1 MMFSDRLE
9 HRDIVP
15 RWLSVG
21 KTVAKGEWRPTL
33 KQREVFSTLAPHTV
47 HFNKRLE
54 EWMEYRDW
62 ESAEELITTACVTG
76 ETDHIGVI
84 SAAEYY
90 LENAAGA
97 AGIKKICT
105 RIIGGGNSATQSQ
118 LDTSAS
124 ISLLRTIVTNYPR
137 NSLAWSELARQYALS
152 GSLDK
157 AKKAMMV
164 AYQLSDGHRYIVRN
178 SVRLAFHLR
187 EPDLAFYFANIQNA
201 QVDPWLAAA
210 LVSSSKASD
219 RSVPYW
225 RRLRTLLSNDNFS
238 QFSKSEL
245 ASSIATVMV
254 EGGENKLARKMF
266 QQSIVEPTE
275 NSLAQFV
282 WASRTDEV
290 LRRQVNVSVGHEQ
303 AFEASAWLE
312 FYSGHWQES
321 LEHTSKWMDIERF
334 SVAPY
339 VHGSY
344 VSSVVGDYERVISIA
359 KLGLTCNPE
368 DAMLLNNRAYG
379 EISLGNKELA
389 SQTLVLAKRFAN
401 RPEERLAV
409 EVTEGFKK
417 IRFGSVSEGVGK
429 YKEAI
434 RVTKADLRNKLRA
447 IAYLARALSDIDAD
461 ACRLLCKMSF
471 AKLDK
476 IDKHGSS
483 TADIRKVLKDAC
495 EIATISIPRSD
506 KPSVIVENLELET
519 IDKL

>member
-1 MMFSDRLE
+1 MISTDRME

-21 KTVAKGEWRPTL
+21 KTVAKGEWLPTL
-33 KQREVFSTLAPHTV
+33 RRPGVFSPLATHTL

-76 ETDHIGVI
+76 ETNHTGVI

-90 LENAAGA
+90 LRNAAGA
-97 AGIKKICT
+97 VGIKKICT
-105 RIIGGGNSATQSQ
+105 RIIGGDNSAPQSE
-118 LDTSAS
+118 LETSAR

-137 NSLAWSELARQYALS
+137 NSLAWSELSRQYALS

-164 AYQLSDGHRYIVRN
+164 AYQLSEGHRYIVRN
-178 SVRLAFHLR
+178 AVRLAFHLR
-187 EPDLAFYFANIQNA
+187 EPDLAFYFSNIRNA

-210 LVSSSKASD
+210 LVSSSQASD
-219 RSVPYW
+219 RSVPHW
-225 RRLRTLLSNDNFS
+225 RHLKSLLSNDNFS

-254 EGGENKLARKMF
+254 EGGGNKLARKMF

-282 WASRTDEV
+282 WASRADEV
-290 LRRQVNVSVGHEQ
+290 LRHQVNVSVGHDQ
-303 AFEASAWLE
+303 AFEATAWLE

-344 VSSVVGDYERVISIA
+344 VSSVIGDYERVISIA
-359 KLGLTCNPE
+359 KLGLACNRQ
-368 DAMLLNNRAYG
+368 DAMLLNNKAYG
-379 EISLGNKELA
+379 EISLGNMELA

-401 RPEERLAV
+401 TPEEKFAV
-409 EVTEGFKK
+409 DVTEGFKEM
-417 IRFGSVSEGVGK
+417 RFGSVSDGVER

-434 RVTKADLRNKLRA
+434 RVTKAGVLNKLRA
-447 IAYLARALSDIDAD
+447 SAYLARALSDIDAD

-476 IDKHGSS
+476 IYKHGSRTS
-483 TADIRKVLKDAC
+483 DIRKVLDDAY
-495 EIATISIPRSD
+495 ETASSTIPRSD
-506 KPSVIVENLELET
+506 KPAVIVENLV
-519 IDKL
+519 DKI